1 MQSTWYFLNLI
12 MSENNQ
18 VDSSIAQ
25 LLRPIDIL
33 AILMASLGHD
43 VGHPGVNNGFMASF
57 IVLLSHEKRWYVKF
71 YNIDHYCNTISCII
85 Q

>member
-12 MSENNQ
+12 KSESNQ
-18 VDSSIAQ
+18 VDSNIAQ

-57 IVLLSHEKRWYVKF
+57 IVLLSYEKKKMT
-71 YNIDHYCNTISCII
+71 C
-85 Q
+85 